1 MINKPKHIAIIMDGN
16 GRWAEKKG
24 KSRIIGHRY
33 GVLSLK
39 KIINFSINYKINI
52 LTLYAFSIENWSRP
66 YLEVCELMKLF
77 TVSIKNVMY
86 ELHRKKVCVKI
97 VGNRNGL
104 PKNLRININKIE
116 FLTKNNKGL
125 KLNIAINYS
134 GKWDIINCIQ
144 KIFHKIKNNLIN
156 GNDINENI
164 VVQNLCLGYLPDIDL
179 LIRTGGE
186 KRISNFF
193 LWKIAYSEFFFTDIL
208 WPDFK
213 CSDFL
218 DILKDFSK
226 RERKFGNINFSSK
239 N

>member
-1 MINKPKHIAIIMDGN
+1 MKNIPKHIAIIMDGN

-39 KIINFSINYKINI
+39 KIINFSINYKLNI

-66 YLEVCELMKLF
+66 YLEVYELMKLF
-77 TVSIKNVMY
+77 TISIRNVMY
-86 ELHRKKVCVKI
+86 ELHKKNVCVKI
-97 VGNRNGL
+97 IGNRNRL
-104 PKNLRININKIE
+104 PYKLKININKIE
-116 FLTKNNKGL
+116 SLTKDNKGL

-134 GKWDIINCIQ
+134 GKWDIITCIK
-144 KIFHKIKNNLIN
+144 KIFFKIENNLIKSN
-156 GNDINENI
+156 QINENI
-164 VVQNLCLGYLPDIDL
+164 IVENLCLGYLPDIDL

-193 LWKIAYSEFFFTDIL
+193 LWKIAYSELFFTDIL
-208 WPDFK
+208 WPDFE

-218 DILKDFSK
+218 EILNNFSK
-226 RERKFGNINFSSK
+226 RKRKFGNINSFF
-239 N
+239 